1 MNIDFQQKKQQ
12 IFQLRQYS
20 IFLCKIFPVILLSP
34 ILFLPLPAIASTKS
48 LVLFPLAIYA
58 GQSKAYLGQGIK
70 SMLISRISGRDIEMI
85 PDENYMS
92 LLDEKEKEGI
102 VAKERAEELA
112 RGLKADYAIFG
123 SITTIGGGYSL
134 DLSLLEVGK
143 DGSTLTRI
151 SKAVEED
158 QLIPQLSDVAYQL
171 RARIQGKEILSA
183 AQTADKPSKQMA
195 DKSARQT
202 AGKPAGEI
210 AEKAAVLPKP
220 QTAKG
225 IFSKI
230 ESDKQGP
237 TAIDKGL
244 FFKPT
249 REYQGFKP
257 TGKISVG
264 MSVMAFD
271 MGDLDGRAGV
281 ELLVLGRKKLL
292 LYARQ
297 GASFVLKDTLKAGF
311 GEDFLKVSVGDIDND
326 GMAEIYLVSR
336 YGVRARST
344 VLQWAD
350 TFKRLDRRVGHMQV
364 VKDPVSGK
372 ALLLFQD
379 SKVDEFFSGRIY
391 VMNYEKEGKL
401 TKGEPLLK
409 LKGAQF
415 YTLALFDTDKDGDP
429 EWIGL
434 GDESRLYVWDK
445 QGEVLWSGDTNLG
458 GTNNAIRSGEPA
470 GPGEPPPCIAFN
482 SRLLITD
489 IDGDGDREI
498 LAIKNIPLIEHVLHF
513 KVYTKSF
520 LIVYRIEGQRLSP
533 AWTTGDI
540 DWCLTDMQAH
550 GNTLFL
556 AAQKG
561 KISNIGKESSQIM
574 WFE

>member
-1 MNIDFQQKKQQ
+1 LLTIRSMSTKTCGTSSKI
-12 IFQLRQYS
+12 IA
-20 IFLCKIFPVILLSP
+20 IFLLCL
-34 ILFLPLPAIASTKS
+34 ILFFPLTARSSTKT

-58 GQSKAYLGQGIK
+58 DQSKAYLGQGIK
-70 SMLISRISGRDIEMI
+70 RMLISRISGRDIEMI
-85 PDENYMS
+85 PDEKYIPRLN
-92 LLDEKEKEGI
+92 EKEKEGVVI
-102 VAKERAEELA
+102 KERAEELA

-123 SITTIGGGYSL
+123 SITAIGGGYSL
-134 DLSLLEVGK
+134 DLSLLEVEK
-143 DGSTLTRI
+143 DGSELERI
-151 SKAVEED
+151 SKAVDED

-171 RARIQGKEILSA
+171 RALIQGKEI
-183 AQTADKPSKQMA
+183 P
-195 DKSARQT
+195 ARKT
-202 AGKPAGEI
+202 AGKPAVKIG
-210 AEKAAVLPKP
+210 EKAAVLPKP
-220 QTAKG
+220 RTAKG
-225 IFSKI
+225 IFSQI

-237 TAIDKGL
+237 TAIEKGL
-244 FFKPT
+244 LFKPT

-271 MGDLDGRAGV
+271 MGDLDAKAGA

-344 VLQWAD
+344 VLQWAG
-350 TFKRLDRRVGHMQV
+350 TFKRLDRRAGHMQV
-364 VKDPVSGK
+364 VKDPISGK
-372 ALLLFQD
+372 ALLLFAD
-379 SKVDEFFSGRIY
+379 SKVDEFFSGTIY
-391 VMNYEKEGKL
+391 SMNYENEGKL
-401 TKGEPLLK
+401 IKKERLPK

-415 YTLALFDTDKDGDP
+415 YTLARFDTDKDGDP

-445 QGEVLWSGDTNLG
+445 QGEVLWRGDKHLG
-458 GTNNAIRSGEPA
+458 GTNNAIELGDAEP
-470 GPGEPPPCIAFN
+470 GNSPPRIAFN
-482 SRLLITD
+482 TRLLITD
-489 IDGDGDREI
+489 IDGDGKREI
-498 LAIKNIPLIEHVLHF
+498 LAIKNIPLVEHVLRF
-513 KVYTKSF
+513 KVYTKSL

-540 DWCLTDMQAH
+540 DWCLTDMQAQ
-550 GNTLFL
+550 GQTLFL

-561 KISNIGKESSQIM
+561 KVSNVGKGSSQIM